1 MRKIS
6 SMPMAAL
13 VILMLILSAC
23 TGGGGESPEE
33 SAAASAGIGSEAP
46 AESEPAETAAAS
58 EAPTGFAACGDQDSG
73 DAFKVGGVTDVGD
86 LEDKSF
92 NEAGWCGTLAGT
104 EAIGGSAEVI
114 VTADPADYA
123 ANMQRL
129 IDDGYDII
137 VTYGFALG
145 NATSIAAKEN
155 PEIQFIGLD
164 QSVCV
169 TPEGDPD
176 PTFACEGDPLPNYQ
190 GLIFAEAQAGY
201 LAGVVAGSLTQS
213 NVIGTIGGIF
223 DIPPVPQYMGGFHN
237 GALSVNPDVEV
248 LTEFVSDD
256 ITKAFNDPGT
266 GRTIAEQMMDLGA
279 DVIFQV
285 AGGSGQGALE
295 AACDQGVYGIGVDVD
310 QYFSLPEPIRP
321 CLVTSAEKKIV
332 KAIQDA
338 IQRVADGSAKGGTI
352 LGDAA
357 NEGIGLAPYHDLE
370 DLITSDIQAAVD
382 AALADLASGDLD
394 PCAGPGVCFFD
405 PDE

>member
-1 MRKIS
+1 MRKLS
-6 SMPMAAL
+6 SMPVAVL
-13 VILMLILSAC
+13 VILMLILTAC
-23 TGGGGESPEE
+23 TGGGDESPGEST
-33 SAAASAGIGSEAP
+33 AATSQEP
-46 AESEPAETAAAS
+46 ATSEPAEESVAPEES

-145 NATSIAAKEN
+145 DATAIAAKEN
-155 PEIQFIGLD
+155 PDIQFIGLD
-164 QSVCV
+164 QAVCL

-176 PTFACEGDPLPNYQ
+176 GTFACEGDPLPNYQ

-201 LAGVVAGSLTQS
+201 LAGVVAGSITES

-248 LTEFVSDD
+248 LSEFVSDD

-295 AACDQGVYGIGVDVD
+295 AACDQDVYGIGVDVD

-332 KAIQDA
+332 KAIQGA
-338 IQRVADGSAKGGTI
+338 IERVADGSAEGGTI
-352 LGDAA
+352 LGNAA
-357 NEGIGLAPYHDLE
+357 NGGIGLAPYHELE
-370 DLITSDIQAAVD
+370 DLITPEIQAAVD
-382 AALADLASGDLD
+382 AALAALASGDLD
-394 PCAGPGVCFFD
+394 PCAGPGICFFD